1 MHYHLSQ
8 PDSGQ
13 TASASSVVG
22 QGVELQN
29 LAFPFGN
36 QGEPLPG
43 MFNINFQDKKIVVS
57 LAIDQPTTGYGD
69 YLMLFLPD
77 TVKIYDVVINPA
89 TNWAGFTESD
99 LYVDTDYPGGVVPER
114 IAGP

>member
-1 MHYHLSQ
+1 
-8 PDSGQ
+8 
-13 TASASSVVG
+13 
-22 QGVELQN
+22 
-29 LAFPFGN
+29 
-36 QGEPLPG
+36 

-99 LYVDTDYPGGVVPER
+99 LYVDTDYPGVELFLNGLQALKGQKVSLDPIGR
-114 IAGP
+114 PLATRS